1 MHLHLNWP
9 GSRSARQ
16 RNTESADWPRL
27 RKTLCPAIGFLFS
40 FSVFR
45 VFFPFFFCRFS
56 HFSARKTSWRPDF
69 FLPSNAKPSLTCS
82 SAFDSCLVC
91 SLLIISLIKFMVH
104 KPEISIQMHRGQG
117 VRRKAKDFK

>member
-1 MHLHLNWP
+1 VQIGL
-9 GSRSARQ
+9 GSGKHFALPL
-16 RNTESADWPRL
+16 A
-27 RKTLCPAIGFLFS
+27 F
-40 FSVFR
+40 FSVFQFFSFW
-45 VFFPFFFCRFS
+45 VFLLLFFCRFS

-117 VRRKAKDFK
+117 VRRRAKDFK

>member
-1 MHLHLNWP
+1 LAGQQVSQATQHRKCRLA
-9 GSRSARQ
+9 SAQ
-16 RNTESADWPRL
+16 ENTLPCHWLS
-27 RKTLCPAIGFLFS
+27 FQFFS
-40 FSVFR
+40 FSVFG
-45 VFFPFFFCRFS
+45 FFFAFFFCRFS